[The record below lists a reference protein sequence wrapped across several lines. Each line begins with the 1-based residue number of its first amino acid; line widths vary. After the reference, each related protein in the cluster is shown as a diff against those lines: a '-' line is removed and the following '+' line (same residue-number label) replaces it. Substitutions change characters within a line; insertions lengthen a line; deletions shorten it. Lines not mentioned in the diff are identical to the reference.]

1 MNLIKCKCNDAS
13 DEPDEPDEMITHD
26 ELDEPN
32 EMMGTWWSRWNENVS
47 EIYDPNLMIAP

>member
-13 DEPDEPDEMITHD
+13 DEPDE
-26 ELDEPN
+26 LDEPN
-32 EMMGTWWSRWNENVS
+32 EMMGTWWSKWNENVS